1 MDSDWYA
8 ARILEHGKEVGLRLS
23 IAGMKPFAEHTER
36 DFRPSII
43 SNLACRADLIS
54 PVALI

>member
-23 IAGMKPFAEHTER
+23 IVGMKPFAEHTER

-43 SNLACRADLIS
+43 SNLACRADYC
-54 PVALI
+54 